1 MIKNRGQGTKEISPF
16 PSFPVPTILVGMFT
30 GIVEA
35 VGEVARM
42 VEATPGVCLLEI
54 RTSLASEMKIGDSLS
69 NNGVCLTVI
78 SQTSSTLRFDLLAET
93 VLRSNLIDLK
103 VGDLVNL
110 ERSMAASSRFD
121 GHIVQGHV
129 DTTAR
134 VLVVEAFGQDHRIEI
149 ALPHDFAQYVVFK
162 GSIAVNG
169 VSLTVAEL
177 TSDRFVNWIIPHT
190 WSQTNLHRFRPGDR
204 TNLEFDLVAKYVERL
219 TRESNLHRPPD

>member
-1 MIKNRGQGTKEISPF
+1 
-16 PSFPVPTILVGMFT
+16 MFT

-42 VEATPGVCLLEI
+42 VESTAGTYLLEL
-54 RTSLASEMKIGDSLS
+54 RTPLASQMKIGDSLA

-78 SQTSSTLRFDLLAET
+78 SQTPSILGFDLLAET
-93 VLRSNLIDLK
+93 VKRSNLLDLK

-121 GHIVQGHV
+121 GHLVQGHV
-129 DTTAR
+129 DTTAK
-134 VLVVEAFGQDHRIEI
+134 LLAVEAHGQDHRIEI
-149 ALPHDFAQYVVFK
+149 ELPRDFAQYVIFK

-177 TSDRFVNWIIPHT
+177 DSDRFVNWIIPHT
-190 WSQTNLHRFRPGDR
+190 WNLTNLRQLRPGDR
-204 TNLEFDLVAKYVERL
+204 VNLEFDQIAKYLERL
-219 TRESNLHRPPD
+219 LGAFGVQR

>member
-1 MIKNRGQGTKEISPF
+1 
-16 PSFPVPTILVGMFT
+16 MFT

-42 VEATPGVCLLEI
+42 AESTPGTYLLEI
-54 RTSLASEMKIGDSLS
+54 RTSLASQMKIGDSMA

-78 SQTSSTLRFDLLAET
+78 SQTASTLGFDLLAET
-93 VLRSNLIDLK
+93 VSRSNLVDLK

-110 ERSMAASSRFD
+110 ERSMAASGRFD

-129 DTTAR
+129 DITAK
-134 VLVVEAFGQDHRIEI
+134 LVSVVAIAQDHRIEI
-149 ALPHDFAQYVVFK
+149 ELPQYFGQYIVFK

-177 TSDRFVNWIIPHT
+177 NSDRFVNWIIPHT
-190 WSQTNLHRFRPGDR
+190 WSLTNLHRLRPGDR
-204 TNLEFDLVAKYVERL
+204 VNLEFDLVAKYIERL
-219 TRESNLHRPPD
+219 VKSVHCSPLGVPRSPKPRRCRFRT

>member
-1 MIKNRGQGTKEISPF
+1 
-16 PSFPVPTILVGMFT
+16 MFT

-35 VGEVARM
+35 VGEVEQM
-42 VEATPGVCLLEI
+42 VESTPGTYRLEL
-54 RTSLASEMKIGDSLS
+54 RTPLASEMKIGDSLA
-69 NNGVCLTVI
+69 NNGVCLTVV
-78 SQTSSTLRFDLLAET
+78 SQAPSILGFDLLAET
-93 VLRSNLIDLK
+93 VRRSNLIDLK

-129 DTTAR
+129 DTTAQ
-134 VLVVEAFGQDHRIEI
+134 LLAVETHGQDHRIEI
-149 ALPHDFAQYVVFK
+149 ELPRDFEQYIVFK

-177 TSDRFVNWIIPHT
+177 DSDRFVNWIIPHT
-190 WSQTNLHRFRPGDR
+190 WSVTNWHHLRPGDR

-219 TRESNLHRPPD
+219 VGAFRRNAEG